1 MSLKNI
7 LIAVSDIERSKR
19 FYHDLFGLQVMRDFG
34 DNVMLTQGLVLQE
47 KTTWGELMGATGSDT
62 KRSRRTY
69 H

>member
-47 KTTWGELMGATGSDT
+47 KTTWGGTHGGDGQ
-62 KRSRRTY
+62 
-69 H
+69 